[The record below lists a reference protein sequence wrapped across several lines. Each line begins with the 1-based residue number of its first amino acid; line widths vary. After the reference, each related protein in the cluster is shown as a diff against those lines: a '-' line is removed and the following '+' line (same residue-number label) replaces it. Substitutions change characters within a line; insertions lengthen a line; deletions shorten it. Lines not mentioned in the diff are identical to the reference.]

1 MIEKGMIVVMDKV
14 KFRFAFIG
22 IALFTL
28 AGWLIGALIEHTP
41 GPGGF
46 QAITALIG
54 ATIAVGMLALGE
66 ALKS

>member
-1 MIEKGMIVVMDKV
+1 MDKT
-14 KFRFAFIG
+14 KFSFAFIG

-28 AGWLIGALIEHTP
+28 AGWLIGALIEHPP

-46 QAITALIG
+46 QAIIALIG
-54 ATIAVGMLALGE
+54 ATIAVGVLALGE

>member
-1 MIEKGMIVVMDKV
+1 MDKAR
-14 KFRFAFIG
+14 FSFAFIG
-22 IALFTL
+22 IVLFAL
-28 AGWLIGALIEHTP
+28 AGWLIGALIEHPP

-46 QAITALIG
+46 QAIIALIG